1 MSRDAIYCVSLCNLQ
16 SMKKIVIS
24 LLLFISSLVVYS
36 VPAYPGLITAMQP
49 DGSVVNYYLYGDEY
63 YSYMVS
69 EDGFLLS
76 YNDKGLLVNAELDV
90 VTAQI
95 MPSPNAFTKYSEVK
109 SFLDSIVAIRSY
121 NNYLRVER
129 ASSNKGYPLTGSP
142 KSLVILVN
150 YSDRSFKSEIAYK
163 DFSDLLN
170 KNNYSEN
177 GATGSAR
184 DYFRRASNAIFDPEF
199 VVVGPYDLPNDMKF
213 YGEEDGDVHD
223 KRPGNLIVD
232 ACTAADAD
240 IDFTDFDENG
250 DGYVDNVFVYY
261 AGYNQAEG
269 GGASTIWPHRSYIV
283 SQVEFDG
290 VRLGDYACTSELR
303 GNSGGDM
310 CGIGTFV
317 HEFGHVLSLPD
328 LYSTN
333 YAGHKTLGAW
343 DVMDN
348 GSYNSN
354 GRTPP
359 TYSAYER
366 FYLGWLQ
373 PKQLSVDAKLELE
386 PLSISN
392 SAYLVAET
400 THNMDGVNPNPK
412 EFFLIE
418 NRQKLEH
425 DGVPAQG
432 MLITR
437 VAYNARKWDE
447 NTVNNIA
454 NSMGV
459 EICCAERGTD
469 VPVYN
474 TFPGK
479 GKVTDYQFKLRGGT
493 VLDKGLSQITEN
505 DRLIT
510 FVYGTPILNPVF
522 RFEGDDLQAF
532 SAILGEEQIKTLNI
546 KGDSIVGDIKLML
559 NSTNYSIRKA
569 GTDDEFADNLLF
581 AADADSTIDVNVEIK
596 YAPKVYTYSNYIA
609 ETLLLTAQNY
619 EKPIVLRGCAPRP
632 VYVIAPTA
640 YAAEDV
646 SPYTFTAVWDTV
658 FDATEYLLSVYSVE
672 GVDTNFVLIDEIV
685 LAENSNQMKF
695 TVGNLLG
702 GTEYKYRV
710 KASDKDLYGRYENVT
725 DYSNEIAVT
734 TLPGFGAESRKLDV
748 LKDGD
753 KYMIYLPVVDEN
765 HSIFIYSI
773 DGRLI
778 TSVPVLSNVVE
789 VPQLASN
796 KVYVLKYASNDG
808 IKRKSKV
815 IKLYYE

>member
-1 MSRDAIYCVSLCNLQ
+1 
-16 SMKKIVIS
+16 MKKIFY
-24 LLLFISSLVVYS
+24 LLLCFVLSSSSLWAVK
-36 VPAYPGLITAMQP
+36 AYPGMLSYKQP
-49 DGSVVNYYLYGDEY
+49 DGSLINYFLRGDENF
-63 YSYMVS
+63 SYMIS
-69 EDGFLLS
+69 EDGYLLMFDDS
-76 YNDKGLLVNAELDV
+76 SKLVYAGLDSNGKFF
-90 VTAQI
+90 
-95 MPSPNAFTKYSEVK
+95 PSLQKIKFETVK
-109 SFLDSIVAIRSY
+109 SDLEVITINRSTKTY
-121 NNYLRVER
+121 APQRR

-150 YSDRSFKSEIAYK
+150 YSDVEFHSSTAKQ
-163 DFSDLLN
+163 DFFDLLN
-170 KNNYSEN
+170 KVNYSDN
-177 GATGSAR
+177 DAKGSAR
-184 DYFRRASNAIFDPEF
+184 DYFRNASNGVFDPEF
-199 VVVGPYDLPNDMKF
+199 VVVGPYTLPNERKF
-213 YGEEDGDVHD
+213 YGEKSGDDQD
-223 KRPGNLIVD
+223 KRPGNMIVD
-232 ACTAADAD
+232 ACAAADAD
-240 IDFTDFDENG
+240 IDFNDFDENG
-250 DGYVDNVFVYY
+250 DGYIDNVFVYY
-261 AGYNQAEG
+261 AGHNQAEG
-269 GGASTIWPHRSYIV
+269 GGVNTVWPHRSYIV
-283 SQVEFDG
+283 SEVSFDG
-290 VRLGDYACTSELR
+290 VRLGDYACTSELKTA
-303 GNSGGDM
+303 SGTFM

-328 LYSTN
+328 LYDTN
-333 YAGHKTLGAW
+333 YSGHETLDSW
-343 DVMDN
+343 DVMDQ
-348 GSYNSN
+348 GSYNSS
-354 GRTPP
+354 GRIPP

-366 FYLGWLQ
+366 FFLGWLT
-373 PKQLSVDAKLELE
+373 PKQLMNDIAVELE
-386 PLSISN
+386 PISVSN
-392 SAYLVAET
+392 SAFLVAAEP
-400 THNMDGVNPNPK
+400 HNMDGGAPSPK
-412 EFFLIE
+412 EFFMIE
-418 NRQKLEH
+418 NRSQINN
-425 DGVPAQG
+425 DGVPAEG
-432 MLITR
+432 LLITR
-437 VAYNARKWDE
+437 IVYSEKKWSY
-447 NTVNNIA
+447 NTVNNDPRA
-454 NSMGV
+454 MGV
-459 EICCAERGTD
+459 EICRAAGKITQPKKN
-469 VPVYN
+469 V
-474 TFPGK
+474 FPGSE
-479 GKVTDYQFKLRGGT
+479 KVTTYQFKLRNGT
-493 VLDKGLSQITEN
+493 VLDKSLSGIVKTS
-505 DRLIT
+505 DIVS
-510 FVYGTPILNPVF
+510 FVYGNLNCLPVIKF
-522 RFEGDDLQAF
+522 NGDDLQSF
-532 SAILGEEQIKTLNI
+532 SAVVGEEQIKRLNI

-672 GVDTNFVLIDEIV
+672 GVDTNFVLTDEIV